1 MDRKLYRAALLVVAL
16 FAAGCDNEVEDA
28 TGPIAPAPTTTENF
42 EGTINVNGAM
52 THTFNT
58 VAAGAVTA
66 TLSEVTPDN
75 TIAVGLV
82 LGTWNGV
89 ICQMSLAMDFA
100 VQGNQLVGTVSGP
113 GSLCVRVHDNGRMA
127 APLSYKLTV
136 VHP

>member
-1 MDRKLYRAALLVVAL
+1 MDRKLYRAAVLALAL
-16 FAAGCDNEVEDA
+16 FAGGCDNEVEDA
-28 TGPIAPAPTTTENF
+28 TGPIAPAPTTTDNF

-58 VAAGAVTA
+58 VAAGLVTT

-75 TIAVGLV
+75 TIAIGLV
-82 LGTWNGV
+82 IGTWNGV
-89 ICQMSLAMDFA
+89 ICQMSMAMDFA
-100 VQGNQLVGTVSGP
+100 VQGNQIVANVSGP
-113 GSLCVRVHDNGRMA
+113 GSLCVRVHDNGRMT

>member
-1 MDRKLYRAALLVVAL
+1 MDRKLYRAVVLALAL
-16 FAAGCDNEVEDA
+16 FAAGCDNDVENA
-28 TGPIAPAPTTTENF
+28 TGPIAPAPTTTDSF
-42 EGTINVNGAM
+42 EGTINVNGAN
-52 THTFNT
+52 THTFAT
-58 VAAGAVTA
+58 VAAGPVTA
-66 TLSEVTPDN
+66 TLTEVTPDN
-75 TIAVGLV
+75 TIAIGLV

-100 VQGNQLVGTVSGP
+100 VQGNQLVGSVSGP